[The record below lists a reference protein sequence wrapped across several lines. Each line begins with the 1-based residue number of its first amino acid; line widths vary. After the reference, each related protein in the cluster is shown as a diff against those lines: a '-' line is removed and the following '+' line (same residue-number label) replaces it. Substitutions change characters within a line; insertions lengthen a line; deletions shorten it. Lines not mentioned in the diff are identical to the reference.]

1 MEYKTNSIASR
12 IEWCRRQKTQART
25 QLEREGWQAEV
36 EGLHDAL
43 LNRVHT
49 NQYQHCPPGVFKRY
63 VIGFQD
69 GEALI
74 RAAAVDSPKHS
85 RNPHDRTPTS
95 LGIATM
101 RPSSIG
107 AEHLT

>member
-1 MEYKTNSIASR
+1 MEYKTKSLASC
-12 IEWCRRQKTQART
+12 IEWCQRQKTQACT

-36 EGLHDAL
+36 DGLRDAL

-49 NQYQHCPPGVFKRY
+49 NLYQHSPPGVFKRY

-74 RAAAVDSPKHS
+74 RAAAGDQHFPTPAHS
-85 RNPHDRTPTS
+85 HV
-95 LGIATM
+95 
-101 RPSSIG
+101 
-107 AEHLT
+107 